1 MEKLIAAVQTQ
12 TTDEILAAILVIGGG
27 QVATEPRMVRAAL
40 LEVYGQ
46 REGVDKADKL
56 MDSLGM

>member
-1 MEKLIAAVQTQ
+1 MEKLITAVQAK

-27 QVATEPRMVRAAL
+27 QVATEARMVRAAL

-46 REGVDKADKL
+46 REGVDKANEL